1 VGRPARRLDPRGAE
15 EVLTARRVAVTG
27 LGIVSCLGNERRAVV
42 EALRSG
48 ASGVSFCEEYRRAGM
63 RSHVAGMPQLGG
75 EPPVERKLRR
85 FMGEVSLYAYHALRK
100 AIEDARLTA
109 RQLSSPRTGLIVG
122 TGVGS
127 LASYVEA
134 LDALRAGGMKKLSP
148 YVVPQ
153 TMASTAAACLATA
166 YRIGGVS
173 YATSAACASAAHA
186 IGQGAELIRAGR
198 QDVVLAGGAEEAA
211 WTSAVMFDAMHAL
224 STGYNDRPQA
234 ASRPY
239 DAARDGFVMAGGAGM
254 LVLEEMEH
262 ARARGAPCQAELCG
276 YGASSGGDMVALSPA
291 AAASAMRAA
300 LADAGAASVD
310 YVNAHAISSIE
321 GDRAELEAL
330 REVFPGPAPLISS
343 TKGLS
348 GHSLGASGAQE
359 AIYCLLMMAE
369 GFVAGCANLEQPD
382 AAAAGLPLLAAAREQ
397 RLARVMSNS
406 FGFGGTNAS
415 LVFGLPQA
423 GAKPA

>member
-1 VGRPARRLDPRGAE
+1 M
-15 EVLTARRVAVTG
+15 
-27 LGIVSCLGNERRAVV
+27 V

-63 RSHVAGMPQLGG
+63 RSHVAGLPQLAG
-75 EPPVERKLRR
+75 EPPIDRKLRR

-100 AIEDARLTA
+100 AIDDARLTA
-109 RQLSSPRTGLIVG
+109 PQLASPRTGLIVG

-127 LASYVEA
+127 LARYVEA

-153 TMASTAAACLATA
+153 TMASTASACLAGA
-166 YRIGGVS
+166 YGIGGIS
-173 YATSAACASAAHA
+173 YSTSAACASAAHA
-186 IGQGAELIRAGR
+186 IGQGADLIRSGR

-211 WTSAVMFDAMHAL
+211 WTSAVMFDAMGAL
-224 STGYNDRPQA
+224 STGHNDRPQA

-254 LVLEEMEH
+254 LILEEMEH
-262 ARARGAPCQAELCG
+262 ARARGAPCHAELCG
-276 YGASSGGDMVALSPA
+276 YGASSGGDMVTLSPA

-300 LADAGAASVD
+300 LVDAGADSVD

-330 REVFPGPAPLISS
+330 RAVFPAGAPLISS

-348 GHSLGASGAQE
+348 GHSLAASGAQQ

-382 AAAAGLPLLAAAREQ
+382 AAAAGLPLVTTARAQ
-397 RLARVMSNS
+397 RIARAMSNS

-415 LVFGLPQA
+415 LVFALP
-423 GAKPA
+423 